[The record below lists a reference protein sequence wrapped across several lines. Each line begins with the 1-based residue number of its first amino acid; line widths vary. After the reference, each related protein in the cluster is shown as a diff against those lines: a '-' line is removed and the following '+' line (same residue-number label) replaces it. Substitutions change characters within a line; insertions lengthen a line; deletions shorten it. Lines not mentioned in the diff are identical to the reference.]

1 MRRLVFTLVIFV
13 FVLFGGHF
21 FTDTAICQTV
31 ELKMSHFMPPK
42 HVQHRAVMAPWA
54 KKMGEL
60 TKGKLKIT
68 IFPGG
73 ALGRPPQQYDNAVKG
88 ITDIAFGLQAYTPGR
103 FPLTSCLRLPFM
115 VKSGEQ
121 GAIVFW
127 DMYQKY
133 LKDEYKDVKVLWL
146 FCHGPGQI
154 HTTRKQVKTLEDLK
168 GLKIRSPGAIMS
180 KALKRMGAVPVHMP
194 ITEAY
199 TALERK
205 TVDGVAVPWETMRPF
220 RLYEQCKFHT
230 VADLYTMTFFVVMN
244 KKKYE
249 ALPSDIKKVLDE
261 KSGEV
266 MSVWAGRSYDQ
277 ENIPGRQLVEKK
289 GGKIFQLPFGEKE
302 RWRKA
307 VLPLR
312 DEWVKDMEEKGLP
325 GEEVL
330 KYAKDKLSK
339 TQ

>member
-1 MRRLVFTLVIFV
+1 MRELASTLVICV
-13 FVLFGGHF
+13 FSLVSGHF
-21 FTDTAICQTV
+21 FVDRAMCQTV

-54 KKMGEL
+54 NKMEEL

-88 ITDIAFGLQAYTPGR
+88 ITDIAFGLQGYTPGR

-121 GAIVFW
+121 GAVVLW

-133 LKDEYKDVKVLWL
+133 LEDEYKEVKVLWL
-146 FCHGPGQI
+146 FCHGPGHI
-154 HTTRKQVKTLEDLK
+154 HTTRKQVKTIEDLK
-168 GLKIRSPGAIMS
+168 GLKIRSPGNIMS
-180 KALKRMGAVPVHMP
+180 KTLKRMGAVPVHMP
-194 ITEAY
+194 ITEVY

-205 TVDGVAVPWETMRPF
+205 TVDGIAVPWNTMRPF
-220 RLYEQCKFHT
+220 RFYEQCKFHT
-230 VADLYTMTFFVVMN
+230 VAGLYTVTFFVVMN
-244 KKKYE
+244 KEKYE
-249 ALPSDIKKVLDE
+249 ELPQDVKKVLDDNT
-261 KSGEV
+261 GQV
-266 MSVWAGRSYDQ
+266 MTVWAGRAYDQ
-277 ENIPGRQLVEKK
+277 EDVPARRLVEKK
-289 GGKIFQLPFGEKE
+289 GGKIYQLPLGEKE
-302 RWRKA
+302 RWRNA

-312 DEWVKDMEEKGLP
+312 GEWVKDMEAKGLA

-330 KYAKDKLSK
+330 KYATDKLSK